1 MPHNFSLHSHLTMPP
16 STRIPPL
23 LQPSIHLPRDG
34 SLLLLTST
42 LGASANWLIIRFL
55 CDALSY
61 SNTQDDGEHGP
72 NVVLVSWMREYE
84 FWKQEA
90 RKGAGLDLERLRKEG
105 RFAFIDGLSG
115 GGMEATEDGK
125 RGDEEKVPQV
135 ASIQGSRITSI
146 APARALQAL
155 PVRGPP
161 GRIVPARGPPAPAP
175 TIQVAQRDPTAPNA
189 PEGATSTH
197 RSAPGHYTLRSL
209 DLAHL
214 RSTISGAVSSLLS
227 TSTTASTAS
236 INPQRK
242 TLIILDNPD
251 LLLALDPTITP
262 SAFTSLIL
270 TLHTLPTVSHILT
283 HLQSDTPLLSL
294 STPPQPLELT
304 HHNLLVRCAHMSRRI
319 LGLRVLDTGVAR
331 DVSGVVRVTEQK
343 ADWLGLG
350 FEDEGKKSE
359 ESGAGREFLYQ
370 IKGDGSV
377 RVFDRGAGG
386 EG

>member
-1 MPHNFSLHSHLTMPP
+1 MPP

-23 LQPSIHLPRDG
+23 LQPSINLPRDD

-55 CDALSY
+55 CNALSD
-61 SNTQDDGEHGP
+61 SSTRDGGEEGP

-90 RKGAGLDLERLRKEG
+90 RKGAGLDLERLRREG
-105 RFAFIDGLSG
+105 SFAFVDGLSG
-115 GGMEATEDGK
+115 TGSEAIGNGIIGNEGK
-125 RGDEEKVPQV
+125 RAQV
-135 ASIQGSRITSI
+135 AGLKDARTPPISLTR
-146 APARALQAL
+146 APPTL

-161 GRIVPARGPPAPAP
+161 GRVVPARGPPAPATP
-175 TIQVAQRDPTAPNA
+175 AQRDPTASSVVVEPA
-189 PEGATSTH
+189 
-197 RSAPGHYTLRSL
+197 SANQSVPGHYTLKTL
-209 DLAHL
+209 ELAHL
-214 RSTISGAVSSLLS
+214 KTTISSAVSSLT
-227 TSTTASTAS
+227 TST
-236 INPQRK
+236 PKRR
-242 TLIILDNPD
+242 TLIVLDNPD

-270 TLHTLPTVSHILT
+270 SLHTLPTVSHVLT

-294 STPPQPLELT
+294 STPPQPLEIA
-304 HHNLLVRCAHMSRRI
+304 HHNLLVQCAHMSRRI
-319 LGLRVLDTGVAR
+319 LGVRVLDTGVAR

-343 ADWLGLG
+343 VDWLELG
-350 FEDEGKKSE
+350 FENEGKEVE
-359 ESGAGREFLYQ
+359 ESGKGREFLYQ

-386 EG
+386 DG